1 MKLSEK
7 DFDRIVKKVIR
18 NIPQEI
24 QQYLDNIVISVKKR
38 PSKKMLQEMGLS
50 PEEPLLGVYDGVS
63 LMDRTVTSPPLFPDS
78 IILFQEP
85 LEEMCETIQELE
97 DEIEITV
104 VHEVA
109 HFVGISE
116 ERLEELGVWVGS
128 FIQLARQVPRKN
140 YHSLA
145 G

>member
-1 MKLSEK
+1 VAGAKHKTLMKLSEK
-7 DFDRIVKKVIR
+7 DFDRIVKKAIR
-18 NIPQEI
+18 SIPEEI

-63 LMDRTVTSPPLFPDS
+63 LMDRSATSPPLFPDS

-85 LEEMCETIQELE
+85 LEEICDTIQELE
-97 DEIEITV
+97 EEIEITV

-116 ERLEELGVWVGS
+116 ERLEELGYG
-128 FIQLARQVPRKN
+128 
-140 YHSLA
+140 
-145 G
+145 

>member
-7 DFDRIVKKVIR
+7 DFDRIVKKAIR
-18 NIPQEI
+18 SIPEEI

-63 LMDRTVTSPPLFPDS
+63 LMDRSATSPPLFPDS

-97 DEIEITV
+97 EEIEITV

-109 HFVGISE
+109 HFVGISD
-116 ERLEELGVWVGS
+116 ERLEELGYG
-128 FIQLARQVPRKN
+128 
-140 YHSLA
+140 
-145 G
+145 

>member
-7 DFDRIVKKVIR
+7 DFDRIVKKAIR
-18 NIPQEI
+18 SIPEEI

-63 LMDRTVTSPPLFPDS
+63 LMDRSATSPPLFPDS

-85 LEEMCETIQELE
+85 LEEICETIQELE
-97 DEIEITV
+97 EEIEITV

-116 ERLEELGVWVGS
+116 ERLGELGYG
-128 FIQLARQVPRKN
+128 
-140 YHSLA
+140 
-145 G
+145 

>member
-7 DFDRIVKKVIR
+7 DFDRIVKKAIR
-18 NIPQEI
+18 SIPEEI

-38 PSKKMLQEMGLS
+38 PSKKLLQEMGLS

-63 LMDRTVTSPPLFPDS
+63 LMDRSATSPPLFPDS

-85 LEEMCETIQELE
+85 LEEMCETIEELE
-97 DEIEITV
+97 EEIEITV
-104 VHEVA
+104 VHEIA

-116 ERLEELGVWVGS
+116 ERLEELGYG
-128 FIQLARQVPRKN
+128 
-140 YHSLA
+140 
-145 G
+145 

>member
-7 DFDRIVKKVIR
+7 DFDRIVKKAIR
-18 NIPQEI
+18 NIPEEI

-63 LMDRTVTSPPLFPDS
+63 LMDRSATSPPLFPDS

-85 LEEMCETIQELE
+85 LDEMCETIQELE
-97 DEIEITV
+97 EEIEITV
-104 VHEVA
+104 VHEIA

-116 ERLEELGVWVGS
+116 ERLEELGYG
-128 FIQLARQVPRKN
+128 
-140 YHSLA
+140 
-145 G
+145 

>member
-7 DFDRIVKKVIR
+7 DFDRIVKKAIR
-18 NIPQEI
+18 NIPEEI

-38 PSKKMLQEMGLS
+38 PSKKLLQEMGLS

-63 LMDRTVTSPPLFPDS
+63 LMDRSATSPPLFPDS

-85 LEEMCETIQELE
+85 LDEMCETIQELE
-97 DEIEITV
+97 EEIEITV
-104 VHEVA
+104 VHEIA

-116 ERLEELGVWVGS
+116 ERLEELGYG
-128 FIQLARQVPRKN
+128 
-140 YHSLA
+140 
-145 G
+145 

>member
-7 DFDRIVKKVIR
+7 DFDRIVKKAIR
-18 NIPQEI
+18 SMPEEI

-38 PSKKMLQEMGLS
+38 PSKKMLHEMGLS

-63 LMDRTVTSPPLFPDS
+63 LMDRSVTSPPLFPDS

-85 LEEMCETIQELE
+85 LEEMCETIEELE
-97 DEIEITV
+97 EEIEITV
-104 VHEVA
+104 VHEIA

-116 ERLEELGVWVGS
+116 ERLEELGYG
-128 FIQLARQVPRKN
+128 
-140 YHSLA
+140 
-145 G
+145 

>member
-7 DFDRIVKKVIR
+7 DFDRIVKKAIR
-18 NIPQEI
+18 SIPEEI

-63 LMDRTVTSPPLFPDS
+63 LMDRSATSPPLFPDS

-97 DEIEITV
+97 EEIEITV

-116 ERLEELGVWVGS
+116 ERLEEIGYG
-128 FIQLARQVPRKN
+128 
-140 YHSLA
+140 
-145 G
+145 

>member
-7 DFDRIVKKVIR
+7 DFDRIVKKAIR
-18 NIPQEI
+18 SIPEEI

-50 PEEPLLGVYDGVS
+50 PDEPLLGVYDGVS
-63 LMDRTVTSPPLFPDS
+63 LMDRSATSPPLFPGS

-85 LEEMCETIQELE
+85 LEGMCETIQELE
-97 DEIEITV
+97 EEIEITV

-116 ERLEELGVWVGS
+116 ERLEELGYG
-128 FIQLARQVPRKN
+128 
-140 YHSLA
+140 
-145 G
+145 

>member
-1 MKLSEK
+1 MQLSEK
-7 DFDRIVKKVIR
+7 DFDRIVKKAIR
-18 NIPQEI
+18 SMPEEI

-63 LMDRTVTSPPLFPDS
+63 LMDRSVTSPPLFPDS

-85 LEEMCETIQELE
+85 LEEMCETIEELE
-97 DEIEITV
+97 EEIEVTV

-109 HFVGISE
+109 HFVGIND
-116 ERLEELGVWVGS
+116 ERLEELGYG
-128 FIQLARQVPRKN
+128 
-140 YHSLA
+140 
-145 G
+145 

>member
-1 MKLSEK
+1 MQLSEK
-7 DFDRIVKKVIR
+7 DFDRIVKKAIR
-18 NIPQEI
+18 SIPEEI

-63 LMDRTVTSPPLFPDS
+63 LMGRSATSPPLFPDS

-85 LEEMCETIQELE
+85 LEEICETIQELE
-97 DEIEITV
+97 EEIEITV

-116 ERLEELGVWVGS
+116 ERLGELGYG
-128 FIQLARQVPRKN
+128 
-140 YHSLA
+140 
-145 G
+145 

>member
-1 MKLSEK
+1 VAGVKHKTLMKLSEK
-7 DFDRIVKKVIR
+7 DFDRIVKKAIR
-18 NIPQEI
+18 SIPEEI

-63 LMDRTVTSPPLFPDS
+63 LMDRSATSPPLFPDS

-97 DEIEITV
+97 EEIEITV

-116 ERLEELGVWVGS
+116 ERLEELGYG
-128 FIQLARQVPRKN
+128 
-140 YHSLA
+140 
-145 G
+145 

>member
-7 DFDRIVKKVIR
+7 DFDRIVKKTIR
-18 NIPQEI
+18 SIPQEI

-50 PEEPLLGVYDGVS
+50 PEEPLLGIYDGVS
-63 LMDRTVTSPPLFPDS
+63 LMDRSVTSPPLFPDS

-97 DEIEITV
+97 EEIEITV

-116 ERLEELGVWVGS
+116 ERLEELGYG
-128 FIQLARQVPRKN
+128 
-140 YHSLA
+140 
-145 G
+145 